1 MFKSKKS
8 AFSVSIAK
16 EALESIF
23 DECDRYDID
32 ETGGRLV
39 GSYRQKG
46 TEYDIEVLGVIP
58 PGPNAQRSPTS
69 FFQDGDYQEKV
80 FRSIEERH
88 PNVEHLGNWHT
99 HHVNGYPTLS
109 AGDKTT
115 YFKTVNH
122 EKHNTDFFYA
132 LLVVRR
138 NSGGNPRYDV
148 KHYFFRRN
156 DDTIYE
162 IPSKQ
167 VRLLDTPA
175 LRPDSA
181 EKPKSPSRP
190 LQPSSQQNTPNPE
203 RAKDQD
209 FFSEF
214 YPNLKAL
221 LSKSAG
227 ALYWKGALELVDG
240 SHANVVAMEKADDGA
255 PCYLIAT
262 PDTANPA
269 LAEVS
274 ASYKERQ
281 FRSARQAV
289 LVLQKDLD
297 RALYR
302 HKKG

>member
-1 MFKSKKS
+1 MFKSKKPT
-8 AFSVSIAK
+8 FSVSMASG
-16 EALESIF
+16 ALESIF
-23 DECDRYDID
+23 DECDQYEID
-32 ETGGRLV
+32 ETGGRLI

-46 TEYDIEVLGVIP
+46 TEYEIEVLGVIA

-69 FFQDGDYQEKV
+69 FFQDGEYQERV
-80 FRSIEERH
+80 FRSIEEKH
-88 PNVEHLGNWHT
+88 PKIRHLGNWHT

-109 AGDKTT
+109 GGDKTT

-138 NSGGNPRYDV
+138 NPGGNPRYEV

-162 IPSKQ
+162 VPAEH
-167 VRLLDTPA
+167 VRLVDAPA
-175 LRPDSA
+175 LGPRDVERTS
-181 EKPKSPSRP
+181 SPSGS
-190 LQPSSQQNTPNPE
+190 LQPSSQRDVPNPE
-203 RAKDQD
+203 RAKDQE

-221 LSKSAG
+221 FSKSAA
-227 ALYWKGALELVDG
+227 ALYWKGPLALVDG
-240 SHANVVAMEKADDGA
+240 SHTDVVAIENSDDRA
-255 PCYLIAT
+255 PFYLIAT
-262 PDTANPA
+262 ASENSI
-269 LAEVS
+269 LADVS

-281 FRSARQAV
+281 FRSARHA
-289 LVLQKDLD
+289 LLHLKDDLN

-302 HKKG
+302 CRKG

>member
-8 AFSVSIAK
+8 TFSVSMARG
-16 EALESIF
+16 ALESIF
-23 DECDRYDID
+23 DECDQYDSD
-32 ETGGRLV
+32 ETGGRLI

-46 TEYDIEVLGVIP
+46 AEYGIEVLGVIA

-69 FFQDGDYQEKV
+69 FFQDGEYQEKI
-80 FRSIEERH
+80 FRSIEENH
-88 PNVEHLGNWHT
+88 PNIRHLGNWHT

-109 AGDKTT
+109 GGDKTT

-138 NSGGNPRYDV
+138 NPGGNSRYEV

-162 IPSKQ
+162 VPAAH
-167 VRLLDTPA
+167 VRLVDAPA
-175 LRPDSA
+175 LGPREVERTS
-181 EKPKSPSRP
+181 SPSGS
-190 LQPSSQQNTPNPE
+190 LQPSSQQDVPNPE

-221 LSKSAG
+221 FSKSAA
-227 ALYWKGALELVDG
+227 ALYWKGPLALVDG
-240 SHANVVAMEKADDGA
+240 SHTDVVAMENSGDRA
-255 PCYLIAT
+255 PFYLIAT
-262 PDTANPA
+262 ASENSI
-269 LAEVS
+269 LADVS

-281 FRSARQAV
+281 FRSARHAV
-289 LVLQKDLD
+289 LHLKDDLN

-302 HKKG
+302 CRKG